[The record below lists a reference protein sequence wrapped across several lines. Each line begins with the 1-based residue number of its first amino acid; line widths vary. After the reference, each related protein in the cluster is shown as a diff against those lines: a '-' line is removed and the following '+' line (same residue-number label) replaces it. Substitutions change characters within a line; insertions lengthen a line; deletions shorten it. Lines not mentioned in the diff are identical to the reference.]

1 MAGGHL
7 EGQKIEDH
15 GRPAGVAA
23 PAAAEDKRTE
33 DFGHGVMDGRGLKNT
48 GEKVVKKAFQL
59 HVFPGYQPQ
68 IYEHV
73 QADHQLH
80 HAAGMGTA
88 AGVQHQAGEQREAYV
103 AEIEEV
109 KYVVFTQ
116 PEGKGYGLENAQQKN
131 GGKIFLHGGTSAE
144 LSINHI
150 RGPAYRQADE
160 YAYFT
165 K

>member
-33 DFGHGVMDGRGLKNT
+33 DFGHGIMNDHGLKNT
-48 GEKVVKKAFQL
+48 GEKVVKKPSSCMFS
-59 HVFPGYQPQ
+59 PDISPQ

-80 HAAGMGTA
+80 HA
-88 AGVQHQAGEQREAYV
+88 E
-103 AEIEEV
+103 
-109 KYVVFTQ
+109 
-116 PEGKGYGLENAQQKN
+116 
-131 GGKIFLHGGTSAE
+131 
-144 LSINHI
+144 
-150 RGPAYRQADE
+150 
-160 YAYFT
+160 
-165 K
+165 